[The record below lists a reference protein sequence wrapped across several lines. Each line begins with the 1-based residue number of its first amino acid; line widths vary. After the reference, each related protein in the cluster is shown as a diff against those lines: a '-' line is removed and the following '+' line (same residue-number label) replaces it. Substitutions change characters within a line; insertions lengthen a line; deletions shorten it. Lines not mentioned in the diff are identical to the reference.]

1 MQESTITMKG
11 QTTLPKGVRQ
21 ALDLK
26 PGDKLRYLILDDG
39 EVRIIRAR
47 PVRELAGALQ
57 SLTQRVVTLEEMD
70 AAIAAGA
77 NGQ

>member
-1 MQESTITMKG
+1 MQESTITTKG
-11 QTTLPKGVRQ
+11 QTTLPKDVRQ

-47 PVRELAGALQ
+47 SARDLAGALH
-57 SLTQRVVTLEEMD
+57 SLTQRVVTLGEMD

-77 NGQ
+77 KGQ

>member
-1 MQESTITMKG
+1 MQESTITIKG
-11 QTTLPKGVRQ
+11 QTTLPKDVRQ

-47 PVRELAGALQ
+47 SARELAGALN
-57 SLTQRVVTLEEMD
+57 SLTQRVVTLDEMD

-77 NGQ
+77 NSQ